1 MAKTFPSAQREN
13 LSEQIA
19 RDIGL
24 SIMRSEFK
32 PGEALL
38 SEPELSVQMHVSRAV
53 LREALKMLGKKG
65 MLEARPKLGTRV
77 RPRQDWNLLDSD
89 IINWQYEVGPDR
101 AYLEAICEVR
111 LMFEPMTS
119 RLAASRATE
128 REIEQISGYCQRME
142 SVLDSTEEYDSADQL
157 FHEAICAAAHNILL
171 QRITATLAASLHV
184 SRLITSRVPGANL
197 AAMPA
202 HRAVSEAIRA
212 RDEQAAEEAMRQLVM
227 LTTNDI
233 HRALGM

>member
-1 MAKTFPSAQREN
+1 MAKALPSVQREN

-19 RDIGL
+19 REIGL

-32 PGEALL
+32 PGETLL

-65 MLEARPKLGTRV
+65 MIEARPKLGTRV
-77 RPRQDWNLLDSD
+77 RPRHDWNLLDSD
-89 IINWQYEVGPDR
+89 IIDWQYEIGPDR

-119 RLAASRATE
+119 RLAAARATGQ
-128 REIEQISGYCQRME
+128 EIERISEYCQRME
-142 SVLDSTEEYDSADQL
+142 SVLDSAEEYIAADLQ
-157 FHEAICAAAHNILL
+157 FHAAICAAAHNELL
-171 QRITATLAASLHV
+171 RNITETLMTSLRV
-184 SRLITSRVPGANL
+184 SRLITSHLPGANR

-212 RDEQAAEEAMRQLVM
+212 RHEQEAEEAMRQLVI
-227 LTTNDI
+227 LTTSDI